1 MNSVIR
7 AVPKI
12 NLSGPWLKEELEK
25 TLHVVIGAG
34 FSVSMVYF
42 IDLKIWNV
50 NFLRFS

>member
-7 AVPKI
+7 AMPKI
-12 NLSGPWLKEELEK
+12 NLSGSWLKEELEI

>member
-1 MNSVIR
+1 M
-7 AVPKI
+7 PKI
-12 NLSGPWLKEELEK
+12 NLSGSWLKELEK